1 MLNIKPVINCKLYR
15 DSNKEKTKQKNIKNV
30 DIICHA
36 CNTMKNN
43 GIIEA
48 HQKNLDYFVKKLNI
62 KSP

>member
-1 MLNIKPVINCKLYR
+1 MLNIKPVITVSYIGIQTK
-15 DSNKEKTKQKNIKNV
+15 KKQKNIKNV

-43 GIIEA
+43 GIIEG